1 MQDILIVGAGS
12 RGLTVYADYI
22 ARHPE
27 QFRLVGVVEPR
38 PYYREET
45 ARRHQLPADRCWS
58 DWRELL
64 GQRPVAPAVILATQ
78 DRDHLEPALAFMQL
92 GYDLLLEKPMA
103 PTLEECRQLQQAS
116 RRYEKLMVVAHVLR
130 YTPYFQQL
138 KRVVDS
144 GILGQLVTVRHFEP
158 VLFWHQAHSFVR
170 GNWRKSADSAPMILA
185 KSCHDLD
192 MLCHLVGRDPL
203 RVASFGGLSH
213 FSQEHQPAG
222 ASPRCQD
229 CRYRDQ
235 GCPYSAHRFYL
246 GLQKQGLLG
255 WPLDTI
261 TSDTSEAG
269 VLQALAEG
277 PYGRC
282 VYNCDNDVVDHQ
294 VVAVEFTGGLSA
306 TFTMTAF
313 AHERLR
319 ETELLGSHAQLSGD
333 GRKIRL
339 RPFGDLAA
347 PLPDQDGRLQPD
359 GEILWDFSHVPGHG
373 HSGGDDGL
381 MNFFHHCLQ
390 DRARALQWTL
400 PEEALRGHALCF
412 AAEQARLEKRVV
424 DVVEKN

>member
-1 MQDILIVGAGS
+1 MQDVIIVGAGS

-27 QFRLVGVVEPR
+27 QFRLVGVAEPR

-45 ARRHQLPADRCWS
+45 ALRHQLSADQCWS
-58 DWRELL
+58 DWRALLELPQL
-64 GQRPVAPAVILATQ
+64 APALILATQ
-78 DRDHLEPALAFMQL
+78 DRDHLEPALALMGQ

-103 PTLEECRQLQQAS
+103 PTLEQCRQLQQAS
-116 RRYEKLMVVAHVLR
+116 RRHQKLMVVAHVLR
-130 YTPYFQQL
+130 YTPYFRKL
-138 KRVVDS
+138 KSLVDS
-144 GILGQLVTVRHFEP
+144 GVLGQLVTVRHFEP

-170 GNWRKSADSAPMILA
+170 GNWRRADESAPMILA

-192 MLCHLVGRDPL
+192 MLCHLVGQDPV
-203 RVASFGGLSH
+203 RVSSFGGLSH
-213 FSQEHQPAG
+213 FSPRNQPTG
-222 ASPRCQD
+222 ASQRCQD

-246 GLQKQGLLG
+246 GLQKQGALG

-261 TSDTSEAG
+261 TSDTSAAG

-282 VYNCDNDVVDHQ
+282 VYACDNDVVDHQ
-294 VVAVEFTGGLSA
+294 VVAVEFGGGLTA

-319 ETELLGSHAQLSGD
+319 ETELLGSHAQLCGD
-333 GRKIRL
+333 GRKIWL

-347 PLPDQDGRLQPD
+347 PLPDDEGQVQPNGD
-359 GEILWDFSHVPGHG
+359 LVWDFSHIPGHG

-381 MNFFHHCLQ
+381 MNFFHQCLL
-390 DRARALQWTL
+390 DRERALQWTL
-400 PEEALRGHALCF
+400 PEQALRGHALCF
-412 AAEQARLEKRVV
+412 AAEQARLEKRLV
-424 DVVEKN
+424 DVVATA

>member
-1 MQDILIVGAGS
+1 MQDVLIVGAGS

-27 QFRLVGVVEPR
+27 QFRLVGVAEPR
-38 PYYREET
+38 SYYREET
-45 ARRHQLPADRCWS
+45 ARRHRLPADRCWS

-64 GQRPVAPAVILATQ
+64 ELPQQAPAVLLATQ
-78 DRDHLEPALAFMQL
+78 DRDHLEPALALMAR

-103 PTLEECRQLQQAS
+103 PTLAECRQLQQAC
-116 RRYEKLMVVAHVLR
+116 REHQKLLVVAHVLR
-130 YTPYFQQL
+130 YTPYFKQL

-144 GILGQLVTVRHFEP
+144 GVLGQLVTVRHFEP

-170 GNWRKSADSAPMILA
+170 GNWRRSADSAPMILA

-213 FSQEHQPAG
+213 FSSEHRPVG
-222 ASPRCQD
+222 ASARCQD
-229 CRYRDQ
+229 CLYREQ

-269 VLQALAEG
+269 VLRALAAG

-282 VYNCDNDVVDHQ
+282 VYACDNDVVDHQ
-294 VVAVEFTGGLSA
+294 VVAVEFAGGLSA

-319 ETELLGSHAQLSGD
+319 ETELLGSHAQLCGD
-333 GRKIRL
+333 GRKIWL
-339 RPFGDLAA
+339 RPFGDLPA
-347 PLPDQDGRLQPD
+347 PLPDQDGQLQPNGD
-359 GEILWDFSHVPGHG
+359 IVWDFSHIPGHG

-381 MNFFHHCLQ
+381 MNFFHECLENRTQ
-390 DRARALQWTL
+390 ALQWTL

-412 AAEQARLEKRVV
+412 AAEQARLEKRLV
-424 DVVEKN
+424 DVVATA